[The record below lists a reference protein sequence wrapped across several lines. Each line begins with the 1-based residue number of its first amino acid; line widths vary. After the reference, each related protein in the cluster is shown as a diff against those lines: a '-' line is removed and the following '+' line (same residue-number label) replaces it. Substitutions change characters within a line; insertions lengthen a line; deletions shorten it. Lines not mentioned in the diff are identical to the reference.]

1 MISTFLVL
9 WFHYYLSYN
18 RVLDFIVSFLNKLQV
33 CSWFFGLIV
42 SQVTSAFLDLRFHCY
57 ASYKR
62 VLGFMEMYTSWFIG
76 QMPNE
81 TDYKLPVCSW
91 FFDLNVSQVTIALLV
106 LHGLIVAQIA
116 SAIFFS

>member
-1 MISTFLVL
+1 MIVAQVISRFLVL

-18 RVLDFIVSFLNKLQV
+18 RVLGFIVSFLNKLQV

-62 VLGFMEMYTSWFIG
+62 VLGVM
-76 QMPNE
+76 
-81 TDYKLPVCSW
+81 V
-91 FFDLNVSQVTIALLV
+91 
-106 LHGLIVAQIA
+106 
-116 SAIFFS
+116 

>member
-9 WFHYYLSYN
+9 RFDYYLSYK
-18 RVLDFIVSFLNKLQV
+18 RVLGFMVSFLNKLPV

-62 VLGFMEMYTSWFIG
+62 VLGVM
-76 QMPNE
+76 
-81 TDYKLPVCSW
+81 V
-91 FFDLNVSQVTIALLV
+91 
-106 LHGLIVAQIA
+106 
-116 SAIFFS
+116 